1 MGYKPGND
9 MLLSKKKWKIAR
21 FTVQLDYWNSV
32 SYVEQLL
39 GILGWI
45 HCWDN
50 LRFDNVVHM
59 TWIRFQPS
67 NIGFMLLLFFNGF
80 TTLVGV

>member
-1 MGYKPGND
+1 MGYKLGND
-9 MLLSKKKWKIAR
+9 MLLSKKIWNIAR

-45 HCWDN
+45 HYWDN
-50 LRFDNVVHM
+50 LR
-59 TWIRFQPS
+59 I
-67 NIGFMLLLFFNGF
+67 L
-80 TTLVGV
+80 